1 MAHLTKMKQHVLR
14 TVMIVLT
21 CLCALPSEAA
31 IINYTPP
38 EGEKISF
45 TVLTSDNFWKNT
57 PDYVEAESLGEAA
70 GTTWKSFG
78 FKYNGDG
85 LKWGLNMDLTSK
97 IWNVNPVPEGISTI
111 ATEIGVA
118 SDKFCSYIKDVS
130 LEISDSEDFVNPVI
144 LKAETPLIDDNGY
157 GIMRKVIEFNV
168 EKPENNKY
176 YRINYNLKKMP
187 SLPSGYDYWFYVNF
201 VIGCESAIE
210 VPVLTANA
218 EKTEYTVVSNTG
230 ELHLLLAK
238 YNSEGQL
245 IEEIEPADGNPGAQA
260 KVPAAEDTS
269 WRHKVKDINES
280 YTFSAPGENEYLALR
295 AKTVAGTAQSA
306 EITHFIRKDGVITGA
321 SNIVMAEETGSE
333 RWFNM
338 QGNEVSAPSKGIFIR
353 VKSGKAEKV
362 IF

>member
-1 MAHLTKMKQHVLR
+1 MAHLTKTKQHAWR
-14 TVMIVLT
+14 IVMLVLT
-21 CLCALPSEAA
+21 CLCALPGNAA

-45 TVLTSDNFWKNT
+45 TVLTSDNFWENT
-57 PDYVEAESLGEAA
+57 PDYTEAESRGEAA

-97 IWNVNPVPEGISTI
+97 IWNVNPVTEGISTI

-118 SDKFCSYIKDVS
+118 SDRFCSYIKDVS
-130 LEISDSEDFVNPVI
+130 LEISESEDFVNPVI

-157 GIMRKVIEFNV
+157 GIMRKVIEFKI

-176 YRINYNLKKMP
+176 YRISYNLKKMP

-201 VIGCESAIE
+201 VIGCESGIE
-210 VPVLTANA
+210 VPVLTSN
-218 EKTEYTVVSNTG
+218 EDKTEYSVVSTTG
-230 ELHLLLAK
+230 ELHLLLAR

-245 IEEIEPADGNPGAQA
+245 IEEIEAADQSTEAQA
-260 KVPAAEDTS
+260 KVPAADDTS
-269 WRHKVKDINES
+269 WKHKVKDINEN
-280 YTFSAPGENEYLALR
+280 YTFTAPGENEYLALR

-306 EITHFIRKDGVITGA
+306 EIANFIRKDGVITGA
-321 SNIVMAEETGSE
+321 NQIIMTEVSDNI

-338 QGNEVSAPSKGIFIR
+338 QGNEVTAPSKGIYIR
-353 VKSGKAEKV
+353 VKSSKAEKV
-362 IF
+362 VF

>member
-1 MAHLTKMKQHVLR
+1 MVNISLLKHHATR
-14 TVMIVLT
+14 IIVLMLS
-21 CLCALPSEAA
+21 CLCALPGKAV
-31 IINYTPP
+31 IINYDPP
-38 EGEKISF
+38 KGEKISF
-45 TVLTSDNFWKNT
+45 TVLTTDNFWAKT
-57 PDYVEAESLGEAA
+57 DDYTEAESLGETG
-70 GTTWKSFG
+70 GTKWKSFG

-97 IWNVNPVPEGISTI
+97 IWNVNPVAEGISTI

-118 SDKFCSYIKDVS
+118 SDKFCSYIKDVT

-144 LKAETPLIDDNGY
+144 LKMETPLIDDNGY
-157 GIMRKVIEFNV
+157 GIMRKVIEFKI
-168 EKPENNKY
+168 EKPEKNKY
-176 YRINYNLKKMP
+176 YRINYNLQKM
-187 SLPSGYDYWFYVNF
+187 SSFPSGYDYWFYVNF

-321 SNIVMAEETGSE
+321 SNIVMTEETGSE

-338 QGNEVSAPSKGIFIR
+338 QGKEVSAPSKGIFIR